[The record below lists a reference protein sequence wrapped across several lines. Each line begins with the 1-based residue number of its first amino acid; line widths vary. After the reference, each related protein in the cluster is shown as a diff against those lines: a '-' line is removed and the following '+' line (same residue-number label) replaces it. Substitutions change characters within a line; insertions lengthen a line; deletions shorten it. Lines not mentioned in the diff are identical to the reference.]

1 MAEKS
6 RKKTTV
12 DRGLLPVEVAIGL
25 VTVPALITLVGAKA
39 FADTVQNL
47 GQWSEELFRGD
58 RLPMLNVPPST
69 PSDT

>member
-6 RKKTTV
+6 SKKSI
-12 DRGLLPVEVAIGL
+12 DRGLLPVEFAIGL
-25 VTVPALITLVGAKA
+25 VTVPALITLVGVKA
-39 FADTVQNL
+39 LADTVQNL

-58 RLPMLNVPPST
+58 RLPVLNVPPSN